1 MANRGRERQI
11 ICAGCGR
18 QTRRDKAVFIEM
30 VVFQNPVERKDVV
43 DQEAYKQ
50 RLTREVGYCPSCGKH
65 RRIYEKKK
73 KMLEAQKERAENRPI
88 RAKPINEANSNT
100 KPHSRTGGYKE
111 PTTQKPANQFQQE
124 QDAA

>member
-30 VVFQNPVERKDVV
+30 VVFQNPVERKDVI
-43 DQEAYKQ
+43 DQEAYKS

-73 KMLEAQKERAENRPI
+73 KMLEAQKERAENRPMHH
-88 RAKPINEANSNT
+88 RYSEET
-100 KPHSRTGGYKE
+100 KPQSKNTSSRTGGYKE
-111 PTTQKPANQFQQE
+111 PA
-124 QDAA
+124 

>member
-30 VVFQNPVERKDVV
+30 VVFQNPVERKDVI

-73 KMLEAQKERAENRPI
+73 KMLEAQRERAENRPVH
-88 RAKPINEANSNT
+88 AKPVNEGNSKT
-100 KPHSRTGGYKE
+100 PSKSKTGGYKE
-111 PTTQKPANQFQQE
+111 ANTQKPANQFQ
-124 QDAA
+124 